1 MALLLTSRNLTGI
14 VSAGLDPVPPGQS
27 SFTSMVGC
35 TKHKLTSAKNGTG
48 GGLVEPAYDAHIQ
61 LVLNGWKVMKANN
74 QDVSI
79 VFLAY
84 GETSDLF
91 PLFSC

>member
-1 MALLLTSRNLTGI
+1 
-14 VSAGLDPVPPGQS
+14 
-27 SFTSMVGC
+27 MVGC